1 MTTKTVT
8 LPSGQTVKIKKPG
21 VLGWHRVTGYLP
33 RSVDPA
39 EAAPVASAAD
49 NVRATIALVCACSV
63 EPKFSDADTPPAG
76 SISIDDLDLD
86 DFNALVAAV
95 TELASLAKGNAEVS
109 PLSATGTPS

>member
-39 EAAPVASAAD
+39 EAAPVASVAD
-49 NVRATIALVCACSV
+49 TVRATIALVCACSV
-63 EPKFSDADTPPAG
+63 EPKFSDADTPPVG
-76 SISIDDLDLD
+76 SVSIDDLDLG
-86 DFNALVAAV
+86 DFNALVTAV